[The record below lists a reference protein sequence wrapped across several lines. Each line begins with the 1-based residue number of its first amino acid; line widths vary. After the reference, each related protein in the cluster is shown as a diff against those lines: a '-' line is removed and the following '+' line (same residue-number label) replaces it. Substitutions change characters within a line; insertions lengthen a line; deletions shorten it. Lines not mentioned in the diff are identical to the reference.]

1 MFLPSWQAIV
11 AVYDAIAED
20 ASVFERC
27 IIYVLHSSL
36 PMSEQTA
43 VFEPAPPG
51 VKLGVGWF
59 CGYPLPRIVSCSMW
73 CTLIR
78 GPASH
83 MPRMVRLDPGV
94 QNVWTESRVTQL
106 MQHIDGL
113 ACCTSLLH
121 ELPAQKYLLP
131 ANLCNGVFCVLQ
143 RCARSSCPPTLQVRV
158 ELPHQRVYCC
168 RKCSAGSATSSGLP
182 FICCELLSS
191 LWLPVVLHRRV
202 AAAAPASGHTALSV

>member
-113 ACCTSLLH
+113 ACCTCLSCMSYQH
-121 ELPAQKYLLP
+121 KRISCQPTCAMVCFVSCSGAQGHP
-131 ANLCNGVFCVLQ
+131 V
-143 RCARSSCPPTLQVRV
+143 
-158 ELPHQRVYCC
+158 HQHC
-168 RKCSAGSATSSGLP
+168 R
-182 FICCELLSS
+182 
-191 LWLPVVLHRRV
+191 
-202 AAAAPASGHTALSV
+202 